1 MPRKNG
7 AGRKEKGRGG
17 KRVWKARGN
26 GASFASALKQ
36 RGTGRPR
43 NLTPAA
49 ESTGTRVKHGSGEGR
64 EGGRDSLR
72 NVWRPKR
79 RLLGS

>member
-26 GASFASALKQ
+26 GASFTSALKQ

-64 EGGRDSLR
+64 EGGRI
-72 NVWRPKR
+72 PCETCGGR
-79 RLLGS
+79 RGGC